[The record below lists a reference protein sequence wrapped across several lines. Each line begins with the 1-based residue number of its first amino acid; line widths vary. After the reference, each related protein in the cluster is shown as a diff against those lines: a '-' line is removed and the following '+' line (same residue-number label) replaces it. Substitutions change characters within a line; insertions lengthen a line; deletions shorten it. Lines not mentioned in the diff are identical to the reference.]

1 MIVSI
6 LKGSKAF
13 GPQDVFTD
21 IDFEIRDRQK
31 IALVG
36 RNGSGKTTL
45 LRILSGE
52 QTLDKGDLIRPKD
65 LRIETLSQMTFSDE
79 TISAETMLLE
89 IYKPL
94 FDLEDQLNEMSERMV
109 SDHSEK
115 LLESY
120 ANLQHA
126 FEDRGGYTYKSE
138 MMTVF
143 TKFGFEVKDLE
154 RALSTFSSGQKT
166 RLAFVK
172 LLLSKPDLLLLDEPT
187 NHLDMATIE
196 WLEGYLKY
204 YDKAILFVSHDR
216 MFIDQVADII
226 HEIEFGTLTS
236 YTGNYSQYQAAKAL
250 NQEKQLS
257 AYKRQQKD
265 IERLEVLIE
274 KFRYK
279 KSKAKFAQSKI
290 KYLDRMEKINAPNA
304 DVKNF
309 KAHFSSRLRGG
320 KQVLKTEAL
329 TIGYDKPL
337 ATIDLTLMHGTK
349 LAVIG
354 PNGHGKSTFLK
365 TILGKIPALGGETLL
380 GHQIEIGY
388 FDQELTDY
396 RSDKTVLEELWDA
409 YPELTHTQV
418 RTVLGSFLFTAD
430 EVFKSVNVLSG
441 GEKVRLSLAKLLLQR
456 ANLLVLDE
464 PTNHLDILGKEAL
477 EDALA
482 DYDGTLIFVSHD
494 RYFIQ
499 KMATAVLSIENGQA
513 DYYPLSYPEYASN
526 TMTVKSEPI
535 IKVSHRTSS
544 RESIGRLTK
553 QIIKLEE
560 MITQKETE
568 LESFREKRY
577 EPEYYH
583 DHAQMDQL
591 NEKID
596 MIHNELTAYLK
607 DWELLSSKI
616 QELKDEK
623 PNKA

>member
-6 LKGSKAF
+6 QKGTKAF
-13 GPQDVFTD
+13 GTQDVFED

-52 QTLDKGDLIRPKD
+52 QTLDKGDLIRPRD
-65 LRIETLSQMTFSDE
+65 LRIETLSQITFEDE
-79 TISAETMLLE
+79 TITVEQMLLT
-89 IYKPL
+89 IYQPL
-94 FDLEDQLNEMSERMV
+94 FDCEAQLNKLGEQMV
-109 SDHSEK
+109 LDHSEK
-115 LLESY
+115 LLETY

-126 FEDRGGYTYKSE
+126 FEDKGGYTYKSE

-143 TKFGFEVKDLE
+143 TKFGFEANDQY
-154 RALSTFSSGQKT
+154 RSLSTFSSGQKT
-166 RLAFVK
+166 RLAFVR

-196 WLEGYLKY
+196 WLESYLKY

-216 MFIDQVADII
+216 MFIDHVADYIN
-226 HEIEFGTLTS
+226 EIEFGNLTS

-250 NQEKQLS
+250 NQEKQLQ

-279 KSKAKFAQSKI
+279 RSKAKFAQSKI
-290 KYLDRMEKINAPNA
+290 KYLDRMDKIDAPNA

-309 KAHFSSRLRGG
+309 KAQYSSRLRGG
-320 KQVLKTEAL
+320 KQVLKSDAL
-329 TIGYDKPL
+329 TIGYDRAL
-337 ATIDLTLMHGTK
+337 ASVDLTLMHGTR

-365 TILGKIPALGGETLL
+365 TIIGKIPALSGEILL

-388 FDQELTDY
+388 FDQELSDY
-396 RSDKTVLEELWDA
+396 KSEKTVLEELWDGF
-409 YPELTHTQV
+409 PELTHTQV
-418 RTVLGSFLFTAD
+418 RTVLGRFLFTAD

-456 ANLLVLDE
+456 ANLLILDE

-477 EDALA
+477 EDALS

-499 KMATAVLSIENGQA
+499 KMATAVLSIENGKA
-513 DYYPLSYPEYASN
+513 DYYPLSYPEYALN
-526 TMTVKSEPI
+526 TVEVKSEPL
-535 IKVSHRTSS
+535 IKGTHRDQSK
-544 RESIGRLTK
+544 ESIGRLSK
-553 QIIKLEE
+553 QLIKLEE
-560 MITQKETE
+560 SITLKEAE
-568 LESFREKRY
+568 LQEYREKRY
-577 EPEYYH
+577 DPAYYH
-583 DHAQMDQL
+583 DQAQMNLLNDQ
-591 NEKID
+591 ID
-596 MIHNELTAYLK
+596 QIHNELNAFLK
-607 DWELLSSKI
+607 DWELVSSKI
-616 QELKDEK
+616 QELQK
-623 PNKA
+623 PKSE